1 MVRFALVGLRVVSI
15 ATVTV
20 IALDA
25 QAETKS
31 AGPRAQD
38 FASPTVMVIGAN
50 FELGASQATGDLL
63 NVSWGGSIDPSID
76 VFIFRSVSL
85 GTTFDFS
92 YARSK
97 DQGSATSYGVT
108 PRIGYAFPIGKNAG
122 FWPRLGLGI
131 VRGITQVDDAPS
143 LHQRVILLN
152 LFSPMYFLPV
162 KNVLL
167 GIGPLVTTQL
177 LNRVEGESHGLQTT
191 IGFQTEIAG
200 WL

>member
-1 MVRFALVGLRVVSI
+1 MVRFALRAVLI
-15 ATVTV
+15 ATVTA
-20 IALDA
+20 IAQGA

-31 AGPRAQD
+31 AGPRTQD
-38 FASPTVMVIGAN
+38 FADNAGMVIGAN
-50 FELGASQATGDLL
+50 FEIGASQATGDLL
-63 NVSWGGSIDPSID
+63 NVSWGGSIEPSLE

-85 GTTFDFS
+85 GTTLDLS

-97 DQGSATSYGVT
+97 DHGSATSYGVT

-131 VRGITQVDDAPS
+131 VRGITQLDDAPT

-152 LFSPMYFLPV
+152 LFAPMYFLPV

-177 LNRVEGESHGLQTT
+177 VNRVEGESHGLQTT

>member
-1 MVRFALVGLRVVSI
+1 MARFAYCAVSI
-15 ATVTV
+15 ATVTA
-20 IALDA
+20 IAFDA

-31 AGPRAQD
+31 AGPRLQD
-38 FASPTVMVIGAN
+38 FADRTMMVIGAN
-50 FELGASQATGDLL
+50 FGIGASQATGDLL
-63 NVSWGGSIDPSID
+63 NVSWGASIEPSIE
-76 VFIFRSVSL
+76 VFVFRSVSL
-85 GTTFDFS
+85 GTTLDLS

-97 DQGSATSYGVT
+97 DHGSATSYGVT

-131 VRGITQVDDAPS
+131 VRGITDVDNAPTQ
-143 LHQRVILLN
+143 HQRVVLLK
-152 LFSPMYFLPV
+152 LFAPMYFLPV

-177 LNRVEGESHGLQTT
+177 ANRVEGASHGLVTT

-200 WL
+200 WF